1 LTNFIKKV
9 NILNERK
16 RRIDIVSKNFKVVPI
31 SELRIKLTKIKRQVQ
46 LGHQR
51 IVITSYGEVVGFL
64 LPLKD
69 LEPENGIPIENYI
82 EMPLTQFR
90 EQLTEAGELV
100 GQNIDC
106 IYLTF
111 HTRKIIAFLSSR
123 LTSYLPIPLMEF
135 DYLKSDEQFF
145 VLAKSK

>member
-1 LTNFIKKV
+1 M
-9 NILNERK
+9 
-16 RRIDIVSKNFKVVPI
+16 SKNFKVIPI

-51 IVITSYGEVVGFL
+51 IVITCYGEVVGFL

-69 LEPENGIPIENYI
+69 LIPENGIPIEQNI

-90 EQLTEAGELV
+90 EKLTEAGELV
-100 GQNIDC
+100 GENVDC

-111 HTRKIIAFLSSR
+111 HNRRIIAFLSSR
-123 LTSYLPIPLMEF
+123 LTPYMPIPLMES
-135 DYLKSDEQFF
+135 DQLKSEKQF
-145 VLAKSK
+145 LALLNVNNYY